1 MPQQAKPP
9 APFFFQNKGRGN
21 MNIGFLGTGN
31 MGGAIISGY
40 AGQAGK
46 NGDILLAYDL
56 NTDKLTA
63 LASKTGLLPCESQED
78 LINRSDVVVLGLKPN
93 LFDAVLPQ
101 IAPFVL
107 EGKVIVTM
115 AAGISIG
122 FIESHLGSDTP
133 IIRIMPNTPAM
144 VNQGMTSVSR
154 NANVDDATFQR
165 IFAMFTA
172 IGRAEEVPEE
182 LIHCVIG
189 VSGSS
194 PAYTYM
200 YIDALANEA
209 VKNGM
214 DYNQAVIFAA
224 QSVLGAA
231 TMVLET
237 GETPEQ
243 LRINVCSPGGT
254 TIEAV
259 RVLQANG
266 FEENVAQGFRAAVA
280 KSKEMSK

>member
-1 MPQQAKPP
+1 MY
-9 APFFFQNKGRGN
+9 
-21 MNIGFLGTGN
+21 IGFIGTGN

-40 AGQAGK
+40 AKQAK
-46 NGDILLAYDL
+46 QNGDTLLAFDL
-56 NTDKLTA
+56 NTEKLMA
-63 LASKTGLLPCESQED
+63 LSAKTGLTACESQED
-78 LINRSDVVVLGLKPN
+78 LITRSDVVVLGLKPN
-93 LFDAVLPQ
+93 IFDTVLLEL
-101 IAPFVL
+101 APFFTN
-107 EGKVIVTM
+107 GKVVVTM

-122 FIESHLGSDTP
+122 FIESFLGPKTP
-133 IIRIMPNTPAM
+133 VIRIMPNTPAM
-144 VNQGMTSVSR
+144 VNQGMTAVSR
-154 NANVDDATFQR
+154 NTNVDDQTFQQ
-165 IFAMFTA
+165 IFRMFTA

-214 DYNQAVIFAA
+214 SYDQAVIFAA

-237 GETPEQ
+237 GESPEQ

>member
-1 MPQQAKPP
+1 
-9 APFFFQNKGRGN
+9 

-31 MGGAIISGY
+31 MGGAIINGY
-40 AGQAGK
+40 ASQAGK
-46 NGDILLAYDL
+46 NGDNLLAYDL
-56 NTDKLTA
+56 NADKLSE
-63 LASKTGLLPCESQED
+63 LAEKTGLTPCRDQEE
-78 LINRSDVVVLGLKPN
+78 LVTKSDVVVLGLKPN
-93 LFDAVLPQ
+93 LFTTVLPE
-101 IAPFVL
+101 IAPFVKG
-107 EGKVIVTM
+107 GKIVVTM
-115 AAGISIG
+115 AAGISMG
-122 FIESHLGSDTP
+122 FIESHLGPDTP

-154 NANVDDATFQR
+154 NAKVDDETFQK
-165 IFAMFTA
+165 IFRMFTA

-214 DYNQAVIFAA
+214 DYDQAVIFAA

-237 GETPEQ
+237 GESPEQ

-259 RVLQANG
+259 RTLQANG
-266 FEENVAQGFRAAVA
+266 FEENIAQGFRAAVA

>member
-1 MPQQAKPP
+1 
-9 APFFFQNKGRGN
+9 

-31 MGGAIISGY
+31 MGGAIINGY
-40 AGQAGK
+40 AKQAK
-46 NGDILLAYDL
+46 ANGDILFAYDL
-56 NTDKLTA
+56 NTEKVLA
-63 LASKTGLLPCESQED
+63 LAEKTGLSPCETQED
-78 LINRSDVVVLGLKPN
+78 LITRSDVVVLGLKPN
-93 LFDAVLPQ
+93 VYDTVLPEL
-101 IAPFVL
+101 APFFT
-107 EGKVIVTM
+107 EGKLVVTM

-122 FIESHLGSDTP
+122 FIESYLGLNTP

-144 VNQGMTSVSR
+144 VNQGMTAVSR
-154 NANVDDATFQR
+154 NVNVDDNTFQKMFK
-165 IFAMFTA
+165 IFTA
-172 IGRAEEVPEE
+172 IGKAEEVPEE

-214 DYNQAVIFAA
+214 SYEQAVIFAA

-231 TMVLET
+231 TMILET
-237 GETPEQ
+237 GESPEQ

-259 RVLQANG
+259 HVLQANG
-266 FEENVAQGFRAAVA
+266 FEENIAQAFRAAVA
-280 KSKEMSK
+280 KSKEMTK

>member
-1 MPQQAKPP
+1 
-9 APFFFQNKGRGN
+9 

-40 AGQAGK
+40 AKQAVQEGQT
-46 NGDILLAYDL
+46 LLAYDL
-56 NTDKLTA
+56 NQEKLTA
-63 LASKTGLLPCESQED
+63 LARQTGLVPCESQRE
-78 LINRSDVVVLGLKPN
+78 LVERSDVLVLGIKPN
-93 LFDAVLPQ
+93 LFESVLQ
-101 IAPFVL
+101 ELAPL
-107 EGKVIVTM
+107 IHKDKVIVTM
-115 AAGISIG
+115 AAGISMG
-122 FIESHLGSDTP
+122 FIESYLGSSTP
-133 IIRIMPNTPAM
+133 IVRIMPNTPAM
-144 VNQGMTSVSR
+144 VNQGMTAVSR
-154 NANVDDATFQR
+154 NNHVDPNTFQQ
-165 IFAMFTA
+165 IFKIFTA

-214 DYNQAVIFAA
+214 SYDQAVIFAA

-237 GETPEQ
+237 NESPEQ

-259 RVLQANG
+259 HVLQANG
-266 FEENVAQGFRAAVA
+266 FEENIAQGFRAAVA

>member
-1 MPQQAKPP
+1 
-9 APFFFQNKGRGN
+9 

-40 AGQAGK
+40 ANQAKVKGQT
-46 NGDILLAYDL
+46 ILAFDL
-56 NTDKLTA
+56 NKEKLMA
-63 LASKTGLLPCESQED
+63 LSEKTGLFPCESQEE
-78 LINRSDVVVLGLKPN
+78 LITRSDVVVLGLKPN
-93 LFDAVLPQ
+93 IFDTVLPE
-101 IAPFVL
+101 ITPLFT
-107 EGKVIVTM
+107 EDKVVVTM
-115 AAGISIG
+115 AAGISIA
-122 FIESHLGSDTP
+122 FIESFLGAKTP
-133 IIRIMPNTPAM
+133 IVRIMPNTPAM
-144 VNQGMTSVSR
+144 VNQGMTAVSR
-154 NANVDDATFQR
+154 NDNVGDEVFQE
-165 IFAMFTA
+165 IFQMFTT

-214 DYNQAVIFAA
+214 SYDQAVVFAA

-237 GETPEQ
+237 GESPEQ

-259 RVLQANG
+259 HVLQANG

>member
-1 MPQQAKPP
+1 
-9 APFFFQNKGRGN
+9 

-31 MGGAIISGY
+31 MGGAIINGY
-40 AGQAGK
+40 ANQAK
-46 NGDILLAYDL
+46 QNGDTLLAFDL
-56 NTDKLTA
+56 NTDKL
-63 LASKTGLLPCESQED
+63 LGLVKTTGIVPCESQEE
-78 LINRSDVVVLGLKPN
+78 LVSRSDAVVLGLKPN
-93 LFDAVLPQ
+93 IFDIVLPEL
-101 IAPFVL
+101 APFFNG
-107 EGKVIVTM
+107 EKVVVTM

-122 FIESHLGSDTP
+122 FIESFLGPQTP

-144 VNQGMTSVSR
+144 VNQGMTAVSR
-154 NANVDDATFQR
+154 NANVDNVTFQH
-165 IFAMFTA
+165 IFGMFTA

-214 DYNQAVIFAA
+214 SYDQGVTFAA

-231 TMVLET
+231 MMVLQT
-237 GETPEQ
+237 GESPEQ

-259 RVLQANG
+259 HVLQANG
-266 FEENVAQGFRAAVA
+266 FEENIAQAFRAAVA

>member
-1 MPQQAKPP
+1 
-9 APFFFQNKGRGN
+9 

-40 AGQAGK
+40 AGQAGL
-46 NGDILLAYDL
+46 NGDTLLAFDL
-56 NTDKLTA
+56 NTDKLAA
-63 LASKTGLLPCESQED
+63 LAAKTGLLPCGSQEE
-78 LINRSDVVVLGLKPN
+78 LVKKADVVVLGLKPN
-93 LFDAVLPQ
+93 LFDTVLPE
-101 IAPFVL
+101 IAPWIHGDKL
-107 EGKVIVTM
+107 IVTM
-115 AAGISIG
+115 AAGISMG
-122 FIESHLGSDTP
+122 FIENHLGADTP

-144 VNQGMTSVSR
+144 VNQGMTAVSR
-154 NANVDDATFQR
+154 NAKVDDASFQH
-165 IFAMFTA
+165 IFQMFTA

-214 DYNQAVIFAA
+214 AYDQAVIFAA

-237 GETPEQ
+237 GESPEQ

-259 RVLQANG
+259 RTLQANG
-266 FEENVAQGFRAAVA
+266 FEETVAQGFRAAVA

>member
-1 MPQQAKPP
+1 
-9 APFFFQNKGRGN
+9 

-31 MGGAIISGY
+31 MGGAIIGGY
-40 AGQAGK
+40 AKQAKENGQT
-46 NGDILLAYDL
+46 LLAFDL
-56 NTDKLTA
+56 NEEKLTA
-63 LASKTGLLPCESQED
+63 LSKKTGLIPCSSQEE
-78 LINRSDVVVLGLKPN
+78 LVRAADVVVLGLKPN
-93 LFDAVLPQ
+93 IFETVLPA
-101 IAPFVL
+101 IAPFFKA
-107 EGKVIVTM
+107 GKVIVTM
-115 AAGISIG
+115 AAGISIAY
-122 FIESHLGSDTP
+122 IESFLGAQTP

-144 VNQGMTSVSR
+144 VNQGMTAVSR
-154 NANVDDATFQR
+154 NSNVDEVTFQK
-165 IFAMFTA
+165 IFQMFTA
-172 IGRAEEVPEE
+172 VGRAEEVPEE

-214 DYNQAVIFAA
+214 DYHQAIIFAA

-231 TMVLET
+231 TMVLQT
-237 GETPEQ
+237 GESPEQ

-259 RVLQANG
+259 NVLQANG

>member
-1 MPQQAKPP
+1 
-9 APFFFQNKGRGN
+9 

-31 MGGAIISGY
+31 MGGAIINGY
-40 AGQAGK
+40 AKQATI
-46 NGDILLAYDL
+46 NGDNLLAFDL
-56 NTDKLTA
+56 NVEKLQS
-63 LASKTGLLPCESQED
+63 LAEKTGLTTCESQEE
-78 LINRSDVVVLGLKPN
+78 LVTRSDVLVLGLKPN
-93 LFDAVLPQ
+93 IFDTVLPELV
-101 IAPFVL
+101 PFITNA
-107 EGKVIVTM
+107 KVIVTM

-122 FIESHLGSDTP
+122 FIEAYFGPKTP
-133 IIRIMPNTPAM
+133 VIRIMPNTPAM
-144 VNQGMTSVSR
+144 VNQGMTAVCR
-154 NANVDDATFQR
+154 NANVDDSTFQQ
-165 IFAMFTA
+165 IFRMFTA
-172 IGRAEEVPEE
+172 IGRAEEVSEE

-214 DYNQAVIFAA
+214 SYDQAVIFAA

-231 TMVLET
+231 TMVLTT
-237 GETPEQ
+237 GESPEQ

-259 RVLQANG
+259 RVLSANG
-266 FEENVAQGFRAAVA
+266 FEENIAEGFRAAVA
-280 KSKEMSK
+280 RSKEMSK

>member
-1 MPQQAKPP
+1 
-9 APFFFQNKGRGN
+9 

-31 MGGAIISGY
+31 MGGAIINGY
-40 AGQAGK
+40 AKQAIT
-46 NGDILLAYDL
+46 NGDTLFAFDL
-56 NTDKLTA
+56 NTEKVRA
-63 LASKTGLLPCESQED
+63 LAEKIGLIPCATQED
-78 LINRSDVVVLGLKPN
+78 LVTRSDVVILGLKPN
-93 LFDAVLPQ
+93 IYDAVLPEL
-101 IAPFVL
+101 APFFT
-107 EGKVIVTM
+107 EGKLVVTM

-122 FIESHLGSDTP
+122 FIESYLGANTP

-144 VNQGMTSVSR
+144 VNQGMTAVCR
-154 NANVDDATFQR
+154 NAHVDDKTFQQVFQ
-165 IFAMFTA
+165 IFTA
-172 IGRAEEVPEE
+172 IGKAEEVPEE

-214 DYNQAVIFAA
+214 SYKQAVIFAA

-237 GETPEQ
+237 GESPEQ

-259 RVLQANG
+259 QVLQTNG
-266 FEENVAQGFRAAVA
+266 FEENIGQAFRAAVT
-280 KSKEMSK
+280 KSKEMTK

>member
-1 MPQQAKPP
+1 MK
-9 APFFFQNKGRGN
+9 
-21 MNIGFLGTGN
+21 IGFLGTGN
-31 MGGAIISGY
+31 MGGAIIGGY
-40 AGQAGK
+40 SKLAK
-46 NGDILLAYDL
+46 ENGDTLLAFDL
-56 NTDKLTA
+56 NAEKLKS
-63 LASKTGLLPCESQED
+63 LADKTGLTCCESQED
-78 LINRSDVVVLGLKPN
+78 LVTGSDVVVLGLKPN
-93 LFDAVLPQ
+93 IFETVLPQ
-101 IAPFVL
+101 IAPLFTGKKVL
-107 EGKVIVTM
+107 VTM
-115 AAGISIG
+115 AAGISMG
-122 FIESHLGSDTP
+122 WIETFLGAKTP
-133 IIRIMPNTPAM
+133 IIRVMPNTPAM
-144 VNQGMTSVSR
+144 VNQGMTAVCR
-154 NANVDDATFQR
+154 NGNVDDETFRQVFR
-165 IFAMFTA
+165 MFTA
-172 IGRAEEVPEE
+172 IGRAEEVSEE

-214 DYNQAVIFAA
+214 EYDQAIIFAA

-237 GETPEQ
+237 GESPEQ

-266 FEENVAQGFRAAVA
+266 FEENIAQGFRAAVA
-280 KSKEMSK
+280 KSKEMTK